1 MTCSQTSNKTQPL
14 GNPADFSLLLLDRR
28 GFFFGGRMKKLLSAK
43 TSDGDS
49 VMLLLVA
56 FVIFATLFSVA
67 CHAAEIQQ
75 YFGIC
80 P

>member
-1 MTCSQTSNKTQPL
+1 
-14 GNPADFSLLLLDRR
+14 
-28 GFFFGGRMKKLLSAK
+28 MKKLLSAK

-49 VMLLLVA
+49 VMLLLMA
-56 FVIFATLFSVA
+56 FVLFATLFAVA

>member
-1 MTCSQTSNKTQPL
+1 
-14 GNPADFSLLLLDRR
+14 
-28 GFFFGGRMKKLLSAK
+28 MKKPLNLK

-49 VMLLLVA
+49 VMLLMVA
-56 FVIFATLFSVA
+56 FVLFATLFAVA

>member
-1 MTCSQTSNKTQPL
+1 MLKGINGVQLVAITGAVTLLFSCL
-14 GNPADFSLLLLDRR
+14 GRFL
-28 GFFFGGRMKKLLSAK
+28 MMK

-49 VMLLLVA
+49 VMLLLMA
-56 FVIFATLFSVA
+56 FVLFATLFAVA